1 MAEPYLGEI
10 RTVGFNFAPRGWALC
25 EGQLLSINQYQ
36 ALFSLLGTTYGGD
49 GRTTFALPDLR
60 GRTSIGVGKGAGLSQ
75 RRWGE
80 RSGSEMT
87 ILNLSNL
94 PSHNHLVVPG
104 SLHVHNAA
112 GNQDTI
118 DSSTKSLAI
127 SATADRTPVLANNSF
142 STEPPTEVINDA
154 VASSVTGN
162 TGGTQAF
169 NNMQPYLAL
178 YHIIAL
184 VGVFPSRNY

>member
-1 MAEPYLGEI
+1 MAEPYVGEI

-25 EGQLLSINQYQ
+25 EGQLLSIAQNN
-36 ALFSLLGTTYGGD
+36 ALFALLGTTYGGD

-60 GRTSIGVGKGAGLSQ
+60 GRTSIGVGRGSGLSQ

-87 ILNLSNL
+87 ILSLSNL
-94 PSHNHLVVPG
+94 PSHYHIGGPG
-104 SLHVHNAA
+104 SLSVHNGA

-127 SATADRTPVLANNSF
+127 SATADRTPVIVNNSF
-142 STEPPTEVINDA
+142 SSEPATEVIHNA
-154 VASSVTGN
+154 VGSSATQN
-162 TGGTQAF
+162 TGDNRPF
-169 NNMQPYLAL
+169 SNMQPYLGL

-184 VGVFPSRNY
+184 VGVFPSRN